1 MGDRVNFAIVD
12 NEDNVVV
19 KYDSGVELANVICEN
34 LKLMKYRKRKRA
46 KVDSQVLELIKQ
58 LGLKA

>member
-1 MGDRVNFAIVD
+1 MNFAIVD

-19 KYDSGVELANVICEN
+19 KYDTGVELADAICSQ

-46 KVDSQVLELIKQ
+46 KVDAQVLEVVKQ

>member
-1 MGDRVNFAIVD
+1 MHFAIVD

-19 KYDSGVELANVICEN
+19 KYDSGVELAGAICEQ
-34 LKLMKYRKRKRA
+34 LKLMKFRPRKKKKIDA
-46 KVDSQVLELIKQ
+46 QVLELIKQ